1 MGNVRIF
8 RYAQTAIARCTVESP
23 LTSLELTC
31 RMSALC
37 TPHSNLPPLGEIMAI
52 IMKQRPATPT
62 PVGGPRPVGIVL
74 PQEKNK
80 PPTDLSAYSVLL
92 YGAKKIGKTS
102 LCAQF
107 PNALFL
113 SCEPGTTALEVY
125 SQQIETWEV
134 FLGTLEALEDG
145 KHTFQTII
153 VDTIDMAFNQCMD
166 FVCQRAGVMHPQ
178 DANDYGKTWKA
189 VTDEFLKVFLR
200 LIRLPYGLIVTS
212 HDTEKEIEQRD
223 GSKIDRVQPTMA
235 KQAMGVVE
243 AQVDIIAN
251 YAYYGK
257 NRVLYLAGGEEMV
270 AGSRVDT
277 HFRTVDGERIKSI
290 ALGNS
295 PQESYQAL
303 QKAFANKLTVADAT
317 AEYRRQATAT
327 LTLKKTP

>member
-1 MGNVRIF
+1 
-8 RYAQTAIARCTVESP
+8 
-23 LTSLELTC
+23 
-31 RMSALC
+31 
-37 TPHSNLPPLGEIMAI
+37 MAI
-52 IMKQRPATPT
+52 IMRQRPATPA
-62 PVGGPRPVGIVL
+62 PAGGPRPVGIVL

-80 PPTDLSAYSVLL
+80 PPTSLSAYSILL

-125 SQQIETWEV
+125 SQQIETWET
-134 FLGTLEALEDG
+134 FLGTLEALEEG

-153 VDTIDMAFNQCMD
+153 VDTVDMAFNQCMD
-166 FVCQRAGVMHPQ
+166 YVCQKAGVVHPH

-212 HDTEKEIEQRD
+212 HDVEKEVEQRD
-223 GSKIDRVQPTMA
+223 GTKIDRVQPTMS

-251 YAYYGK
+251 YAFYGRH
-257 NRVLYLAGGEEMV
+257 RVLHLAGSEEMV

-277 HFRTVDGERIKSI
+277 HFRTTTGERIKAI
-290 ALGNS
+290 AMGNS
-295 PQESYQAL
+295 SVESYQAL
-303 QKAFANKLTVADAT
+303 NKAFSNQLTVADAT
-317 AEYRRQATAT
+317 AEIRRQAQAS
-327 LTLKKTP
+327 LQKKA